1 MWIIR
6 RRCGVLV
13 TQRRQ
18 QAHQIFGPTVN
29 FAAAIDDATGCR
41 KRKFLAAASA
51 SSEWRKRR
59 DTGPP
64 TELEV
69 RLLGQ
74 VFAALRQLVVGYRR

>member
-1 MWIIR
+1 VWIIR

-64 TELEV
+64 TS
-69 RLLGQ
+69 
-74 VFAALRQLVVGYRR
+74 F

>member
-64 TELEV
+64 TEFLEV
-69 RLLGQ
+69 RLLG
-74 VFAALRQLVVGYRR
+74 GYKFFLG